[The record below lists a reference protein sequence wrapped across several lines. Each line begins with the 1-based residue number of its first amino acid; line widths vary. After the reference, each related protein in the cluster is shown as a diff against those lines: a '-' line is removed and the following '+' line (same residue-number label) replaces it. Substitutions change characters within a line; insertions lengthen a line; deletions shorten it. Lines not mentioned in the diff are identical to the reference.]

1 MQLQNRKSNRLQN
14 YDYSTAGAYFIT
26 ICTKNKA
33 KILCEIVGGGAPSST
48 PSRVG
53 AGVPSS
59 THYRVGGGA
68 LDAPQIIL
76 LPLGMTVEKYILSSD
91 RIKGISVSKY
101 VIMPNHIHLLV
112 CIDGTNV
119 GTSGAP
125 SPTNHAIPRMVSAL
139 KRLVNRQVGQNI
151 FQRSYYDHVIR
162 DEADYLEKWNY
173 IDTNPARWLQGKDEY
188 QKKIANF
195 FTNILHILRFCITI
209 YNCQGIGK

>member
-1 MQLQNRKSNRLQN
+1 MPLPNRKQNRLQN

-76 LPLGMTVEKYILSSD
+76 SPLGKTVEKYILSSE

-112 CIDGTNV
+112 CIDVTDV
-119 GTSGAP
+119 GGAVPYESCNSTHGVCFETVGKQTSRTKYF
-125 SPTNHAIPRMVSAL
+125 PTLLLRPRDPRRGGL
-139 KRLVNRQVGQNI
+139 
-151 FQRSYYDHVIR
+151 F
-162 DEADYLEKWNY
+162 
-173 IDTNPARWLQGKDEY
+173 GKMELY
-188 QKKIANF
+188 
-195 FTNILHILRFCITI
+195 
-209 YNCQGIGK
+209 

>member
-1 MQLQNRKSNRLQN
+1 MQLQNRKANRLQN

-26 ICTKNKA
+26 IYTKNKA
-33 KILCEIVGGGAPSST
+33 KILCEI
-48 PSRVG
+48 
-53 AGVPSS
+53 
-59 THYRVGGGA
+59 VGGGA

-76 LPLGMTVEKYILSSD
+76 LPLGKTVEKYILSSD

-112 CIDGTNV
+112 CIDGTDV

-188 QKKIANF
+188 Q
-195 FTNILHILRFCITI
+195 
-209 YNCQGIGK
+209 

>member
-1 MQLQNRKSNRLQN
+1 MPFLNRKQNRLQN

-33 KILCEIVGGGAPSST
+33 KILCEIVGGAAPSST
-48 PSRVG
+48 HSRVG
-53 AGVPSS
+53 AFSLRFG
-59 THYRVGGGA
+59 HAGGSDSPPDCHSLPPDA
-68 LDAPQIIL
+68 ASLRLDAPQIIL
-76 LPLGMTVEKYILSSD
+76 SATGKIVEKYILSSE
-91 RIKGISVSKY
+91 RIQGILVAKY

-112 CIDGTNV
+112 CIDQTN

-125 SPTNHAIPRMVSAL
+125 SPTNYAIPRMVSAL

-188 QKKIANF
+188 Q
-195 FTNILHILRFCITI
+195 
-209 YNCQGIGK
+209 

>member
-76 LPLGMTVEKYILSSD
+76 SPLGKTVEKYILSSEH
-91 RIKGISVSKY
+91 IKGISVSKY
-101 VIMPNHIHLLV
+101 VIMPNHTYCQLYFLHRIGYLFRKGYQVQLSLPLWICAKNVLV
-112 CIDGTNV
+112 YRAAG
-119 GTSGAP
+119 
-125 SPTNHAIPRMVSAL
+125 
-139 KRLVNRQVGQNI
+139 
-151 FQRSYYDHVIR
+151 
-162 DEADYLEKWNY
+162 EADH
-173 IDTNPARWLQGKDEY
+173 P
-188 QKKIANF
+188 
-195 FTNILHILRFCITI
+195 
-209 YNCQGIGK
+209 IGTMKLFPPLVQPI